1 MSGFAA
7 VKVDSLGNIN
17 DVNDMEDVDIP
28 THVRSACNGG
38 PYVNLNTSDDVHG
51 ITSMEEVT
59 CKLKGIK
66 VSDILSVC
74 LSILYLSVHLFICC
88 SHINLC
94 RPDEA
99 SGIPVCWKILDGNS
113 CH

>member
-1 MSGFAA
+1 MSTFAA

-17 DVNDMEDVDIP
+17 DVNDMEDLDIP

-38 PYVNLNTSDDVHG
+38 PYMNLNTSVDVRR

-66 VSDILSVC
+66 VSDIFSVC
-74 LSILYLSVHLFICC
+74 LFSICLSIYPSFTH
-88 SHINLC
+88 
-94 RPDEA
+94 
-99 SGIPVCWKILDGNS
+99 
-113 CH
+113 